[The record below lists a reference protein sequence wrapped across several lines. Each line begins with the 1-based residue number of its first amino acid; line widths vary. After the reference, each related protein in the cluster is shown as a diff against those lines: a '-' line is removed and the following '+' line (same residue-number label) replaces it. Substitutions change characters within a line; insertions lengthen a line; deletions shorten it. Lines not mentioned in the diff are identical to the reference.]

1 MELSSSFARLLR
13 SIEDAPQIM
22 VFFAAFGVFLYM
34 ILLGLALWPF
44 QDYIKNK
51 IYNTIIKTY
60 FYALGITWIVG
71 FITQI
76 LLFFLGVS
84 GLHLFAIWLTL
95 HLISILFCAFNFH
108 SIDSNITRLSEEKKK
123 QKSNKN

>member
-1 MELSSSFARLLR
+1 MELNSSFARLLR
-13 SIEDAPQIM
+13 AIEDVPQIM
-22 VFFAAFGVFLYM
+22 VFFAAFGVFFYM
-34 ILLGLALWPF
+34 ILLGLVLWLF
-44 QDYIKNK
+44 QAYIKNE

-76 LLFFLGVS
+76 LLVFLGVS
-84 GLHLFAIWLTL
+84 GLHLLAIWLTL

-108 SIDSNITRLSEEKKK
+108 SIDGNITRLTEEKK
-123 QKSNKN
+123 NKISKKK

>member
-1 MELSSSFARLLR
+1 MELNSSFARLLR

-22 VFFAAFGVFLYM
+22 VFFAAFGVFFYM
-34 ILLGLALWPF
+34 VLLGLALWSF

-84 GLHLFAIWLTL
+84 GLHLVAIWLTL
-95 HLISILFCAFNFH
+95 HIITIFFCAFNFN
-108 SIDSNITRLSEEKKK
+108 SIDGNITRLSEEKKN
-123 QKSNKN
+123 QKSNKK